1 VDWVCTE
8 CERTYHEVPDACRV
22 CGNETVVP
30 ADEYRP
36 GRLDALLENARGALT
51 DPASVDRSLVRPESG
66 VDLAF
71 RLLVLGAV
79 LLAVALLVGLV

>member
-8 CERTYHEVPDACRV
+8 CDRTYHEVPDACRV
-22 CGNETVVP
+22 CGNEAVIP
-30 ADEYRP
+30 ADEHRS
-36 GRLDALLENARGALT
+36 GRLGALLENARRRLT
-51 DPASVDRSLVRPESG
+51 DPLSVDRSLVRPESG

-79 LLAVALLVGLV
+79 LLAVALLAGLV